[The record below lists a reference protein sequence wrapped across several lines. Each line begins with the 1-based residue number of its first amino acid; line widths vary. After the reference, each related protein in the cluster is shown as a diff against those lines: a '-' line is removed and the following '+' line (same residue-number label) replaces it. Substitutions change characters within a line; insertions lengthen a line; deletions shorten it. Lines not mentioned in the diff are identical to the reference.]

1 MKKIVLVLVSLLMIF
16 CLASCN
22 RTEPA
27 KIVNNE
33 GSSVEVTEPFISVS
47 VTKDANGN
55 ILQHILFN
63 KHTKVTYIYDYEW
76 VYDYGAYVCSGS
88 WLTVIDAEGNEVPD
102 EPQVSINGC
111 TCIGNSDDA
120 YDDIYPGYKV
130 PECDC
135 KETTDTNKEE
145 DTSKDSNTI
154 SPCVIFNEYG
164 IKITIVSG
172 YIDELF
178 EDLVYNVRIENT
190 NNFEVDVTSSKECLN
205 GMLMEDEFT
214 IYEVL
219 PANTSTI
226 CKLRFDKNDLKTF
239 GIDAPEKM
247 SMVIKISNPED
258 MFDIYHTGN
267 ISIEFK

>member
-1 MKKIVLVLVSLLMIF
+1 MKKIVLVFVSLLMIF

-22 RTEPA
+22 RDEPSN
-27 KIVNNE
+27 IVNNNV
-33 GSSVEVTEPFISVS
+33 SSVEVSEPFVSVS

-102 EPQVSINGC
+102 EPQISVNGC
-111 TCIGNSDDA
+111 TCTGNSGDA
-120 YDDIYPGYKV
+120 YNDIYPGYRV
-130 PECDC
+130 PECNCNEKTEKD
-135 KETTDTNKEE
+135 ENIND
-145 DTSKDSNTI
+145 DSNTI
-154 SPCVIFNEYG
+154 NPCVIFNEYG

-178 EDLVYNVRIENT
+178 EDLVYNVKIENI

-205 GMLMEDEFT
+205 DMLMEDEFT

-226 CKLRFDKNDLKTF
+226 CKLRFDNNDLKTF
-239 GIDAPEKM
+239 GIDTLEKM
-247 SMVIKISNPED
+247 SMVVTISNPED
-258 MFDIYHTGN
+258 MFDIYHTGS
-267 ISIEFK
+267 ISIEFE